1 MGQRG
6 GSPCDVIPETD
17 EIYDLVC
24 RTPPANV
31 ADVERCNETCNWYN
45 FTTSGDFYRQFYESF
60 GGGAGGGGSLVR
72 ARNKM
77 TKVFDSFPIVI
88 VGGGGGTAAVLHYDV
103 VEDIGASNIFLS
115 NHIAYR
121 TLINGHFR
129 SSDEAFSIYVGSR
142 GFRFDSSATVAGA
155 GGGYSAGLFQTI
167 NVDGKA
173 LSRPKNFAE
182 GGRDCTQLFFDA
194 GAKIPYFRVHG
205 GFGGGGGPCGGGG
218 GGGGYSG
225 GFVLSVGETI
235 PGGGGFSFFGNN
247 ITTNFTPKNIGL
259 GLLNRERDVGFVD
272 IVLANCG
279 CVHKC
284 SVNRTKDQFECLC
297 PNNTELAPDLSDCFA
312 SKMVLCDFS

>member
-6 GSPCDVIPETD
+6 GSPCDVIPESD

-31 ADVERCNETCNWYN
+31 ADAERCNETWYN

-142 GFRFDSSATVAGA
+142 GFRYDSSATVAGA

-205 GFGGGGGPCGGGG
+205 WVICCEGEDLVEVVEGEEGTQV
-218 GGGGYSG
+218 
-225 GFVLSVGETI
+225 VLSCLLVRLFLEGVASPFSETTLQQI
-235 PGGGGFSFFGNN
+235 SHLR
-247 ITTNFTPKNIGL
+247 I
-259 GLLNRERDVGFVD
+259 
-272 IVLANCG
+272 
-279 CVHKC
+279 
-284 SVNRTKDQFECLC
+284 SV
-297 PNNTELAPDLSDCFA
+297 
-312 SKMVLCDFS
+312 